1 VTTVTRPEDAVSW
14 YPVCVK
20 VAQKLVAEAELEAE
34 RSNGLFNMPA
44 GAEFDDLVQ
53 AGMEKVLDLRGRDM
67 YPTNALIKQA
77 IKRHIRDVFH
87 LRARKDV

>member
-1 VTTVTRPEDAVSW
+1 MSTVTRPRGATSW
-14 YPVCVK
+14 YPACVK
-20 VAQKLVAEAELEAE
+20 QAQKLVAEAEREAE

-53 AGMEKVLDLRGRDM
+53 AGMEKVLDLLSRDM

-77 IKRHIRDVFH
+77 IRRHIRDVFH
-87 LRARKDV
+87 LQARQDV

>member
-1 VTTVTRPEDAVSW
+1 MTSPEDAVSW

-20 VAQKLVAEAELEAE
+20 VAQKLVREAELEAE

-53 AGMEKVLDLRGRDM
+53 AGMEKVLDLRGRGM
-67 YPTNALIKQA
+67 YPTRTLIRRA
-77 IKRHIRDVFH
+77 VRRHIRDVFH
-87 LRARKDV
+87 LQARNYV